1 MDMKISKHYYRVKDW
16 WGLISVH
23 WKHYWGRRSFLR
35 EDWWK
40 EGTHSYK
47 YRGEKVCVMEG
58 FSIGPYELNSSTL
71 KTPRRQHLKTY
82 SRLYI
87 SPPLWVIQHW
97 VTRVQEV
104 TQIMGKDVFFYFL
117 HKFRSHTVNEAWGLS
132 FIMTS
137 RVCEKKYSYSSD
149 VTYPRMLVAEL
160 VIMV

>member
-1 MDMKISKHYYRVKDW
+1 MRINFCPLKTLLGKEKFPQRGLVK
-16 WGLISVH
+16 
-23 WKHYWGRRSFLR
+23 GRNTFIQIQ
-35 EDWWK
+35 
-40 EGTHSYK
+40 G
-47 YRGEKVCVMEG
+47 GKVCVMEG

-104 TQIMGKDVFFYFL
+104 TQIMGKDVFCYFL